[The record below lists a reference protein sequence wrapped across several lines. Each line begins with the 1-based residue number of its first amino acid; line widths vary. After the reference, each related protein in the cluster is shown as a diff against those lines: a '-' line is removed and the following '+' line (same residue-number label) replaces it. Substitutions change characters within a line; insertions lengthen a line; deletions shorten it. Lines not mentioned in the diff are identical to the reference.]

1 MKLPLTIKSMTTNGY
16 LESAL
21 VFHDADGEQIAGIY
35 YLQMPE
41 GCKGIRDSEQNA
53 QTIAHR
59 VNCFEELVAML
70 EYARESINQ
79 SASIFNNSRFTDR
92 HQDGPRCIRAMEAI
106 SAALERAKT

>member
-1 MKLPLTIKSMTTNGY
+1 MKLHIDNFGMLWCDKKI
-16 LESAL
+16 
-21 VFHDADGEQIAGIY
+21 IASFNPI
-35 YLQMPE
+35 
-41 GCKGIRDSEQNA
+41 IRYQKKAMQDA

>member
-59 VNCFEELVAML
+59 VNCFEELRDALAEL
-70 EYARESINQ
+70 ESWAHSVKGMMVNGSTVENGQIFIQAR
-79 SASIFNNSRFTDR
+79 
-92 HQDGPRCIRAMEAI
+92 
-106 SAALERAKT
+106 AALERAKT